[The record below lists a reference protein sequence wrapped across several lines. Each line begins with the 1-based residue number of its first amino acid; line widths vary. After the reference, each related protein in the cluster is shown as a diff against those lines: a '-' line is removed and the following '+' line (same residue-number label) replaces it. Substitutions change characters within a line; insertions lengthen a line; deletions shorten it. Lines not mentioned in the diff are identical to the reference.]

1 VSTTTS
7 REPCI
12 ELVDVFKVYK
22 EGPVETVALRGVS
35 LRIEAG
41 EHVALCGPSGCGK
54 STLLNLAAGV
64 ALPTAGRVRVAGLD
78 LAEQTDGERSKL
90 RRDTVG
96 IVFQSDNLFPRLT
109 LRENVELPARLSGR
123 SNAREIALEALQSV
137 GIGALGG
144 RYPAQVSGGERQR
157 AAIAAAIALEPAV
170 ILGDEV
176 TGELDSRS
184 GEAVLELL
192 TQLNRD
198 RGVTILSVTHNPA
211 AARRAHRV
219 IEMQDG
225 AIRALEPAR

>member
-1 VSTTTS
+1 MSTTTS

>member
-1 VSTTTS
+1 MSATTS